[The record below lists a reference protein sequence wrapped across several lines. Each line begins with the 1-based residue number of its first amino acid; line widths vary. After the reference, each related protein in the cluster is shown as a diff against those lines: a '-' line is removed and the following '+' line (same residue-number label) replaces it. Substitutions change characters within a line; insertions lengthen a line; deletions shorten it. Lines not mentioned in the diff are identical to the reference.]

1 MVIAVTCIIQ
11 AASAYEDAILSI
23 ELSNQSVSQGS
34 TFTANIT
41 VDPVDNEVHY
51 AGYTILFDKDMMN
64 VISQTQG
71 NFLSQDGADTLLIET
86 YNNTV
91 GKAEYDETRNVDYG
105 VTNPGI
111 LASITFNV
119 TGSAGTGS
127 LNFSSTTMGGNFNP
141 YGNPINVTTYN
152 ATFIVPK
159 PFQICGYVSYENGS
173 ACNNPGVNITNLN
186 TSRKWATETSGNY
199 YQITLTSGTDLN
211 ATEVLRF
218 DAMDGVYSS
227 VTNHT
232 ITAGEVNSGGLID
245 FNLTITSLKMGD
257 VNGDG
262 EITSA
267 DAVIVL
273 RMAVRGEHSD
283 IADVSRDGSVT
294 SLDALMIQQ
303 AAMNNIR
310 L

>member
-1 MVIAVTCIIQ
+1 MKSKNIVLLIIAVVCIVQ
-11 AASAYEDAILSI
+11 AASAYEDAVLRI
-23 ELSNQSVSQGS
+23 ELSNQSVSPGS

-152 ATFIVPK
+152 ATFTI
-159 PFQICGYVSYENGS
+159 
-173 ACNNPGVNITNLN
+173 
-186 TSRKWATETSGNY
+186 RK
-199 YQITLTSGTDLN
+199 
-211 ATEVLRF
+211 
-218 DAMDGVYSS
+218 
-227 VTNHT
+227 
-232 ITAGEVNSGGLID
+232 
-245 FNLTITSLKMGD
+245 KGD
-257 VNGDG
+257 VDGNDIINIMDVRLLLNHVSNPEEYPIDDERAGD
-262 EITSA
+262 I
-267 DAVIVL
+267 
-273 RMAVRGEHSD
+273 
-283 IADVSRDGSVT
+283 
-294 SLDALMIQQ
+294 
-303 AAMNNIR
+303 NNIGGIDTTDVQ
-310 L
+310 LLLDYVFKT

>member
-1 MVIAVTCIIQ
+1 MKSKKIVMMVIAVACIIQ
-11 AASAYEDAILSI
+11 AASAYEDAILLI
-23 ELSNQSVSQGS
+23 ELPSQSVSPRS

-86 YNNTV
+86 YNNTA
-91 GKAEYDETRNVDYG
+91 GKAEYDETRSVDYG

-119 TGSAGTGS
+119 TGNAGTGS
-127 LNFSSTTMGGNFNP
+127 LNFSSTMMGGNFNP

-152 ATFIVPK
+152 ATFTV
-159 PFQICGYVSYENGS
+159 
-173 ACNNPGVNITNLN
+173 
-186 TSRKWATETSGNY
+186 
-199 YQITLTSGTDLN
+199 
-211 ATEVLRF
+211 
-218 DAMDGVYSS
+218 DA
-227 VTNHT
+227 
-232 ITAGEVNSGGLID
+232 
-245 FNLTITSLKMGD
+245 LKIGD

-262 EITSA
+262 SITSA
-267 DAVIVL
+267 DAVIAL
-273 RMAVRGEHSD
+273 QMAVRGEYSD
-283 IADVSRDGSVT
+283 VADVSGDNSVT
-294 SLDALMIQQ
+294 SLDALMIQR
-303 AAMNNIR
+303 AAINSIT